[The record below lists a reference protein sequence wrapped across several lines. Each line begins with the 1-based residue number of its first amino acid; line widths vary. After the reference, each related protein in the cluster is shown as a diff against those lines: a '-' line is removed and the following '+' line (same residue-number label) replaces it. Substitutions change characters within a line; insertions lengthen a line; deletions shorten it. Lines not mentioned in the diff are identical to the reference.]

1 MYFRHRC
8 VRVAG
13 VEHPQRGFVG
23 FLPAAVGAQEHRQ
36 FAVHLH
42 QLEGDAIGGQ
52 VPGGDAF
59 LHEGIGVLGGIGGE
73 QQHMDPRVAGSVL
86 RRQHRQYMGRT
97 GRLPAVDHDIW
108 IVFRFLIDILK
119 RLEYNQI
126 KSTRRWTMRR
136 LERQD
141 YLNWLIKWKDQQI
154 IKVVTGVRRCGKST
168 LFAMYQDYLRAQG
181 VAPEQIIAINFENL
195 DFEELT
201 DYKAL
206 YRYVKERLLPDQMNY
221 IFLDEVQH
229 VADYQKAVDSLFLL
243 ENCDLYLTGSN
254 GYFLSGELATLLTGR
269 YVELSMMPLSFREFC
284 TGLEENS
291 LSLNEK
297 FERYLRIGSFPYV
310 LRYGYGEQE
319 AREYMY
325 SIYNT
330 ILLHDIVRRLKV
342 ADVNMLEAITRF
354 VMHNI
359 GNRTSPSTIANAMTS
374 QGRKIDPKTVD
385 RYLRGLTDSLLFYE
399 ARRYNIKG
407 KKLLASMSKYYLC
420 DVALRSLLVRSRDS
434 DIGHTLENVVYLEL
448 KRRYPEVYVGQY
460 GADGEVDFVAVQ
472 DGLPVYYQVAQTTL
486 DEQVLAR
493 ELAPLRQIRDN
504 YPKYLLTLDE
514 AFGEMNYDGIEKKN
528 VLKWML
534 GEAPV

>member
-1 MYFRHRC
+1 MHFRHRGI
-8 VRVAG
+8 RIAG
-13 VEHPQRGFVG
+13 VKHPQRGFVG
-23 FLPAAVGAQEHRQ
+23 FLPAGVGAQEHGQ

-42 QLEGDAIGGQ
+42 QLEGDAVGRQ
-52 VPGGDAF
+52 VPGGHTLF
-59 LHEGIGVLGGIGGE
+59 YQRVGILGGIGGE
-73 QQHMDPRVAGSVL
+73 QQQIDPRVAGGVL
-86 RRQHRQYMGRT
+86 GRQHRQYMGRA
-97 GRLPAVDHDIW
+97 GGLPAVDHGIW

-119 RLEYNQI
+119 RMEYNRI

-297 FERYLRIGSFPYV
+297 FERYLRVGSFPYV

>member
-1 MYFRHRC
+1 M
-8 VRVAG
+8 
-13 VEHPQRGFVG
+13 
-23 FLPAAVGAQEHRQ
+23 
-36 FAVHLH
+36 
-42 QLEGDAIGGQ
+42 
-52 VPGGDAF
+52 
-59 LHEGIGVLGGIGGE
+59 
-73 QQHMDPRVAGSVL
+73 
-86 RRQHRQYMGRT
+86 
-97 GRLPAVDHDIW
+97 
-108 IVFRFLIDILK
+108 K
-119 RLEYNQI
+119 RLE
-126 KSTRRWTMRR
+126 RPG
-136 LERQD
+136 
-141 YLNWLIKWKDQQI
+141 YLHWLIQWKDQQI

-168 LFAMYQDYLRAQG
+168 LFAMYQDHLRAQG
-181 VAPEQIIAINFENL
+181 VAPEQIITINFEDL
-195 DFEELT
+195 YFEELT

-206 YRYVKERLLPDQMNY
+206 YRYVKERLLPDRMNY
-221 IFLDEVQH
+221 IFLDEIQH
-229 VADYQKAVDSLFLL
+229 VADYQKAVDSLFLQ

-269 YVELSMMPLSFREFC
+269 YIELSMMPLSFQEFC

-291 LSLNEK
+291 LSLSEK
-297 FERYLRIGSFPYV
+297 FERYLRVGSFPYV
-310 LRYGYGEQE
+310 LRYGYGELE

-330 ILLHDIVRRLKV
+330 ILLNDIVKRLKV

-359 GNRTSPSTIANAMTS
+359 GSRTSPSTIANAMTS

-407 KKLLASMSKYYLC
+407 KKLLASTSKYYLC

-434 DIGHTLENVVYLEL
+434 DIGHILENVVYLEL

-460 GADGEVDFVAVQ
+460 GADGEVDFVAIQ
-472 DGLPVYYQVAQTTL
+472 GGAPVYYQVAQTTL
-486 DEQVLAR
+486 DEQVLTR

-504 YPKYLLTLDE
+504 HPKYLLTLDE

>member
-1 MYFRHRC
+1 
-8 VRVAG
+8 
-13 VEHPQRGFVG
+13 
-23 FLPAAVGAQEHRQ
+23 
-36 FAVHLH
+36 
-42 QLEGDAIGGQ
+42 
-52 VPGGDAF
+52 
-59 LHEGIGVLGGIGGE
+59 
-73 QQHMDPRVAGSVL
+73 
-86 RRQHRQYMGRT
+86 
-97 GRLPAVDHDIW
+97 
-108 IVFRFLIDILK
+108 
-119 RLEYNQI
+119 
-126 KSTRRWTMRR
+126 MRR

-284 TGLEENS
+284 TGMEENS

-297 FERYLRIGSFPYV
+297 FERYLHVGSFPYV

-460 GADGEVDFVAVQ
+460 GTDGEVDFVAVQ
-472 DGLPVYYQVAQTTL
+472 DGLPVYYQVVQTTL